1 MTLTAQDFANPRQ
14 IFDRVPF
21 IRLLGMQRVFSDGG
35 KARLQLPPQGT
46 LGNVIGAVHGGAI
59 FTLLDVVMASAA
71 VSVHDFSRT
80 AVTLNI
86 SSSFLAPGH
95 GLLTADGELLHE
107 TDGVAHCQARVTD
120 AAGQIVAQAQG
131 TFRYLPLPG
140 NPRT

>member
-1 MTLTAQDFANPRQ
+1 MA
-14 IFDRVPF
+14 
-21 IRLLGMQRVFSDGG
+21 
-35 KARLQLPPQGT
+35 ARLQLPPQGT
-46 LGNVIGAVHGGAI
+46 LGNVIGAAHGGAI